1 MQKVK
6 TAKKLRAELFVLSD
20 KEIIQ
25 TIIDR
30 VHKGELDAKI
40 IVDPS
45 IIEEFPYCNTAYQ
58 KLEENNIDIRQY
70 KTDTKITQRM
80 HGKWAVFDD
89 RELLIG
95 SANWSAMAMNQN
107 LKKGQREDYE
117 KYTEQINR
125 EIVGYMKKV
134 EKVEESVGLP
144 PLIRKRLDYKEVLV
158 RRGKIKKAVN
168 EINETGSAL
177 MRLQDAEYLFTVKD
191 RSALN
196 TIKGYY
202 KIIID
207 RNNAKE
213 KYKRGNN
220 EAAIAFEKP
229 ALARVFLRQFEK
241 DWKHSESEYDKV
253 LSRGKDILYPSEM
266 SGAKLNL
273 EG

>member
-1 MQKVK
+1 MKSM
-6 TAKKLRAELFVLSD
+6 KLVL
-20 KEIIQ
+20 
-25 TIIDR
+25 
-30 VHKGELDAKI
+30 
-40 IVDPS
+40 P
-45 IIEEFPYCNTAYQ
+45 
-58 KLEENNIDIRQY
+58 
-70 KTDTKITQRM
+70 
-80 HGKWAVFDD
+80 
-89 RELLIG
+89 
-95 SANWSAMAMNQN
+95 
-107 LKKGQREDYE
+107 
-117 KYTEQINR
+117 
-125 EIVGYMKKV
+125 
-134 EKVEESVGLP
+134 
-144 PLIRKRLDYKEVLV
+144 
-158 RRGKIKKAVN
+158 
-168 EINETGSAL
+168 L